1 MDLES
6 ISLQSL
12 FYFSLNVLA
21 IHQLRYNHTHLNKMA
36 IKEDMNFKVITI
48 SSQLSSLLV
57 VHELIFHYI
66 APSLILMAL
75 VESESN
81 HKVGMAKLL

>member
-1 MDLES
+1 
-6 ISLQSL
+6 
-12 FYFSLNVLA
+12 
-21 IHQLRYNHTHLNKMA
+21 MA